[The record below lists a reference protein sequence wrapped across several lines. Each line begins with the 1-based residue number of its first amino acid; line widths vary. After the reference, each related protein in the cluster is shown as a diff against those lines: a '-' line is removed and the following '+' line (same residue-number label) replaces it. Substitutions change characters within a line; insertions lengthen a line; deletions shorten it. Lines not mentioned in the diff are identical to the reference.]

1 MRVAKQT
8 NKQLLDS
15 AITGHRFGGVYA
27 LHATICEELLDRRAA
42 MGYVDPTPA
51 EADEAKPTT
60 PRKAMI
66 DRFLD
71 AHSEPP
77 KEDTDATS

>member
-1 MRVAKQT
+1 MRIAKQT

-27 LHATICEELLDRRAA
+27 LHASICEELLDRRAA
-42 MGYVDPTPA
+42 MGYVDPTPDP
-51 EADEAKPTT
+51 DEPTPTT
-60 PRKAMI
+60 PRQAQI
-66 DRFLD
+66 NSFLSRFG
-71 AHSEPP
+71 EPA